1 MAMETLQK
9 EQVGVGPAPFS
20 DEFGGRGVAAAKQV
34 QVIHGVYAHSM
45 PLVGMSVSEARLEL
59 EERMN
64 IHPESTAVIDG
75 VEVEDEDEILLREAQ
90 VLNFVSP
97 AGEKG

>member
-1 MAMETLQK
+1 MATETLR
-9 EQVGVGPAPFS
+9 EERVGVGPAPFS
-20 DEFGGRGVAAAKQV
+20 DEFGGRDSASTKRV
-34 QVIHGVYAHSM
+34 QVIHGVYAHSL
-45 PLVGMSVSEARLEL
+45 PLVGMSVQQARLEL

-64 IHPESTAVIDG
+64 IHPESLAVIDG
-75 VEVEDEDEILLREAQ
+75 VEVQEEEEILLRENQ